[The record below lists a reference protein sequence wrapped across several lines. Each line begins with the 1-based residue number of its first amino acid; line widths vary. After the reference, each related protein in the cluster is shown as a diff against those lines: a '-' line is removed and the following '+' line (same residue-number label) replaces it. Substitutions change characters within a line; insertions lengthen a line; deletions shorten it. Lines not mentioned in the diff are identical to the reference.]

1 MQDFIYLDYA
11 ATAPLAME
19 AREAMLPYLGEQF
32 GNPSALYRIGRQARR
47 AVEEARDTIAHCL
60 GARPEEIYFTG
71 CGTES
76 DNWAIKSMAQL
87 GAAAGNRAFVTSAFE
102 HHAVLHPFAAL
113 ENAGAKVTYLPVH
126 ADGGVRP
133 SELEAALTPDTA
145 LVSVMFAN
153 NEIGTVQPI
162 AELAA
167 ICQKWGV
174 PFHTDAVQAAGH
186 LPIDVHALGIDLL
199 SLSGHKFGGPKGVG
213 VLYIRR
219 GLLPP
224 PLLDGGAQEQ
234 ARRGGTENVAGIV
247 GMAAALQASCARM
260 QVETRRLS
268 ALRDRLEA
276 GLCAGIPDCC
286 PSAAPGMP
294 RLPGHVN
301 LCFAGVEGET
311 LLLLLDGAGI
321 CVSSGSACT
330 AGSTDPSHVLLALGR
345 SPQQAKG
352 ALRLTLGADT
362 TDADID
368 AVLRMLPD
376 AVARVRALAAY

>member
-1 MQDFIYLDYA
+1 MQDLVYLDYA
-11 ATAPLAME
+11 ATAPLALE
-19 AREAMLPYLGEQF
+19 AREAMLPYLDAQF
-32 GNPSALYRIGRQARR
+32 GNPSALYCIGRQARQ
-47 AVEEARDTIAHCL
+47 AVEEARGTIARCL

-76 DNWAIKSMAQL
+76 DNWAIKGMAQL
-87 GAAAGNRAFVTSAFE
+87 GAAEGKHAFVTSAFE

-113 ENAGAKVTYLPVH
+113 KNAGARVTYLPVH
-126 ADGGVRP
+126 GEGGVRP
-133 SELEAALTPDTA
+133 SELEAALSPDTA

-167 ICQKWGV
+167 ICQKWGI

-186 LPIDVHALGIDLL
+186 LPIDVHALGVDLL

-213 VLYIRR
+213 ALYIRR
-219 GLLPP
+219 GLLLP
-224 PLLDGGAQEQ
+224 PLLDGGAQER

-260 QVETRRLS
+260 QGEALRLS
-268 ALRDRLEA
+268 ALRDRLED
-276 GLCAGIPDCC
+276 GLCTSIPDCF
-286 PSAAPGMP
+286 PSATPGMP

-311 LLLLLDGAGI
+311 LLLLLDCAGI
-321 CVSSGSACT
+321 CASSGSACT
-330 AGSTDPSHVLLALGR
+330 AGSVDPSHVLLALGR

-352 ALRLTLGADT
+352 SLRLTLGAGT

-368 AVLRMLPD
+368 AVLRVLPD

>member
-1 MQDFIYLDYA
+1 MQDLVYLDYA
-11 ATAPLAME
+11 ATAPLTLE
-19 AREAMLPYLGEQF
+19 AREAMLPYLDAQF
-32 GNPSALYRIGRQARR
+32 GNPSALYCIGRQARQ
-47 AVEEARDTIAHCL
+47 AVEEARATIARCL

-76 DNWAIKSMAQL
+76 DNWAIKGMAQL
-87 GAAAGNRAFVTSAFE
+87 GAAEGKYAFVTSAFE
-102 HHAVLHPFAAL
+102 HHAVLHPLAAL
-113 ENAGAKVTYLPVH
+113 EKAGARVTYLPVH
-126 ADGGVRP
+126 AEGGVRP
-133 SELEAALTPDTA
+133 SELEATLSPDTA

-167 ICQKWGV
+167 ICQKRSV

-186 LPIDVHALGIDLL
+186 LPIDVHALGVDLL

-213 VLYIRR
+213 ALYIRR
-219 GLLPP
+219 GLLLP

-260 QVETRRLS
+260 QGEAHRLS
-268 ALRDRLEA
+268 VLRDRLEA
-276 GLCAGIPDCC
+276 GLCASIPDCF

-311 LLLLLDGAGI
+311 LLLLLDCVGI
-321 CVSSGSACT
+321 CASSGSACT
-330 AGSTDPSHVLLALGR
+330 AGSTNPSHVLLALGK

-352 ALRLTLGADT
+352 ALRLTLGAGT
-362 TDADID
+362 TDADVD
-368 AVLRMLPD
+368 AVLRVLPD